1 MADETDISP
10 EMVDKIADGSATLK
24 EALGV
29 DDVDVYEIA
38 SIGFNC
44 YENNKLDD
52 AQTIFEGLA
61 SLNPDDGNAFTMLGS
76 IAQLKGD
83 SDAALEHYTKA
94 LELNDDDIA
103 AHTNRGEI
111 LLTQG
116 KLEDAGTDFS
126 RAIELDPDG
135 QDRSANRARAL
146 VVVTSEILNEV
157 KRAHDAGELDDL
169 D

>member
-1 MADETDISP
+1 MADEMDINP
-10 EMVDKIADGSATLK
+10 ETVEKLAQGTATLQ
-24 EALGV
+24 EALAI
-29 DDVDVYEIA
+29 DEADVYEIA

-61 SLNPDDGNAFTMLGS
+61 ALNPSDSNAFTMLGS
-76 IAQLKGD
+76 ISQLKGD
-83 SDAALEHYTKA
+83 NEKAVEHYAKA

-111 LLTQG
+111 LLTMG
-116 KLEDAGTDFS
+116 KLEEAGADFS
-126 RAIELDPDG
+126 RAIELDPEG
-135 QDRSANRARAL
+135 EDRSANRARAL

-157 KRAHDAGELDDL
+157 KRAHDAGELEGV
-169 D
+169 

>member
-1 MADETDISP
+1 MAEELDM
-10 EMVDKIADGSATLK
+10 EMLEKVAEGTATLQD
-24 EALGV
+24 ALGM
-29 DDVDVYEIA
+29 DDADVYEIA

-61 SLNPDDGNAFTMLGS
+61 SLNPNDSNAYTMLGS

-83 SDAALEHYTKA
+83 NDKALEQYTKA
-94 LELNDDDIA
+94 LELNDEDIA

-116 KLEDAGTDFS
+116 KLEEAGTDFA
-126 RAIELDPDG
+126 RAIELDPEGD
-135 QDRSANRARAL
+135 DRSANRARAL

-157 KRAHDAGELDDL
+157 KRAHEAGELE
-169 D
+169 

>member
-1 MADETDISP
+1 MADDIEITSETV
-10 EMVDKIADGSATLK
+10 EKLADGSTTLK
-24 EALGV
+24 DTFGV
-29 DDVDVYEIA
+29 GDADIYEIA

-52 AQTIFEGLA
+52 ARTIFDGLV
-61 SLNPDDGNAFTMLGS
+61 SLNPNDGNAHTMLGS
-76 IAQLKGD
+76 IAQLQGEND
-83 SDAALEHYTKA
+83 QALEHYTKA
-94 LELNDDDIA
+94 LELNDEDVA

-111 LLTQG
+111 LLTMG
-116 KLEDAGTDFS
+116 KLDEAGEDFA

-157 KRAHDAGELDDL
+157 KRAHDAGELEDMK
-169 D
+169 